1 MLTKVLN
8 KAPESYV
15 APVIALSTKNSS
27 KKFFLGEDDLPKQ
40 WYCIL
45 PDLPRP
51 LPPIIDP
58 ATKAPGPG
66 IVPKIFPK
74 EILAQEFSQE
84 RWVNIPEE
92 VREAYRLWRPTPL
105 IRAVRLEKALK
116 TPAKIYYKY
125 EGVSPP
131 GSHKPNTAVAQ
142 AYYNMKEG
150 VKRLATE
157 TGAGQ
162 WGSALAFGC
171 MMFGLDCTVYMVR
184 ASYDQKP
191 YRRVLMELWGA
202 EVSASPSTKTES
214 GRNILKEDP
223 NSPGSLGIAIS
234 EAVEDALTH
243 DGANYAIGSVF
254 NHVLM
259 HQTVVGLETQ
269 RQLESMDEYP
279 DAIFGCIGGGSSFS
293 GLFWPF
299 YGDKVSGKA
308 PKESRFTAV
317 EPTACPSVTK
327 GEYRYDHGDT
337 ARLTPLVKMHTLG
350 HDFIP
355 PPIHAGGLRYHGMA
369 PTLCML
375 AMEKK
380 VETVAYNQLEA
391 FEAAK
396 LFARTEGIVPAP
408 EPSHA
413 IKAVVDEALRCK
425 ETGREETILFL
436 LCGHGHFDMQAFDDY
451 NHGKLK
457 PYAYPEEEVQEAM
470 KKLRELYPW
479 LASLPY

>member
-1 MLTKVLN
+1 M
-8 KAPESYV
+8 
-15 APVIALSTKNSS
+15 LSTNNS
-27 KKFFLGEDDLPKQ
+27 KKFFLAESDLPKQ
-40 WYCIL
+40 WYNIL

-66 IVPKIFPK
+66 IVPQIFPK

-84 RWVNIPEE
+84 RRVDIPEE
-92 VREAYRLWRPTPL
+92 VREAYQLWRPTPL

-131 GSHKPNTAVAQ
+131 GSHKPNTAIPQ

-171 MMFGLDCTVYMVR
+171 MMFGLGCTVYMVK

-191 YRRVLMELWGA
+191 YRRVLMELWDA
-202 EVSASPSTKTES
+202 EVHASPSTKTKA
-214 GRNILKEDP
+214 GREIRKKHP

-234 EAVEDALTH
+234 EAIEDALTH
-243 DGANYAIGSVF
+243 DETNYAIGSVF

-259 HQTVVGLETQ
+259 HQTVIGLETKK
-269 RQLESMDEYP
+269 QLESIDEYP
-279 DAIFGCIGGGSSFS
+279 DVIFGCIGGGSSFS
-293 GLFWPF
+293 GLFFPF

-308 PKESRFTAV
+308 PKQTKFIAI
-317 EPTACPSVTK
+317 EPTACPSITK
-327 GEYRYDHGDT
+327 GGYAYDHGDT
-337 ARLTPLVKMHTLG
+337 ARLTPLVKMYTLG

-355 PPIHAGGLRYHGMA
+355 APIHAGGLRYHGKA
-369 PTLCML
+369 PILGVL
-375 AMEKK
+375 ASEKMI
-380 VETVAYNQLEA
+380 ETVAYNQIEV

-396 LFARTEGIVPAP
+396 LFAQTEGIVPAP
-408 EPSHA
+408 EPAHA
-413 IKAVVDEALRCK
+413 IKAVIDEALRCK
-425 ETGREETILFL
+425 ETGREEMILFL
-436 LCGHGHFDMQAFDDY
+436 LCGHGYFDMQAYDDY
-451 NHGKLK
+451 LHGKLK
-457 PYAYPEEEVQEAM
+457 PYAYPAKEVQESM
-470 KKLRELYPW
+470 KKLRDLYPW
-479 LASLPY
+479 LANLPY